1 MNHFVI
7 IISFLFFALSS
18 QAQHCKWD
26 NSALITVRPLYNGKF
41 VEDLQIELIS
51 TDNPYSTKVET
62 HKNGLYTIYKDNTKF
77 FAKRKNI
84 DRIKNLAYLDFIKD
98 DYTVITSNHFEEG
111 LYIKISDL
119 KNYLYRSK
127 IATQIIPVTKEHL
140 VSLCGIRERIG
151 KYDSLYKPIIVELSS
166 EMMMHNYQTELPT
179 KTVLSKTFYT
189 PPVVYKNDSV
199 IFQIIQTG
207 IITSET
213 TQTVEHEFFK
223 IHPYQFA
230 IQYFDSLKNI
240 IVNEQGWVL
249 DYLQQPKQT
258 NTTVANNNLIKT
270 NDNLPQR
277 ILPKKVAE
285 AYDEIP
291 SLKAFI
297 SYRLANGNE
306 GMEKYYL
313 KKNIE
318 QVNSIYLYEYLD
330 TYKELNNAK
339 LEFDLDGDRDMDY
352 CVVFNKPKP
361 HIDLYVFD
369 NVLSQFVADT
379 LISKAPVF
387 NFNLKDNKLIVSEYA
402 MPQMSHT
409 NKIETYKRWNNYWQL
424 IEMELQDYLTPH
436 NNINEARLRRLND
449 TLCTYDFR
457 TKQYIQHADYNFDG
471 QIDTRIANDSN
482 VVFHN
487 TSYYCEKFDYYIYDK
502 KKGRTIKDEF
512 LSSGTF
518 IFDFN
523 NKTANGYVEKRNYTK
538 EKNWKSISN
547 KYEWIDNKFVKTE
560 IVEQI
565 QACPNCERTIT
576 IRSKLI
582 DGKWQQID
590 YYPGAE

>member
-1 MNHFVI
+1 MKHLVFV
-7 IISFLFFALSS
+7 ISFLFFALSS
-18 QAQHCKWD
+18 QAQHCEWD
-26 NSALITVRPLYNGKF
+26 NSALIAVRPVYNGRF

-84 DRIKNLAYLDFIKD
+84 DRIKKLDYLDFIKE
-98 DYTVITSNHFEEG
+98 DYTVITSNHFNEG
-111 LYIKISDL
+111 LFIKISDL
-119 KNYLYRSK
+119 KNNLYRSK

-179 KTVLSKTFYT
+179 KIILSKTFYT

-223 IHPYQFA
+223 IYPYQFA
-230 IQYFDSLKNI
+230 IQHFDTLKNI

-249 DYLQQPKQT
+249 DYLPQPKQT
-258 NTTVANNNLIKT
+258 NTTVVNNNLIKT
-270 NDNLPQR
+270 NDTLPQR
-277 ILPKKVAE
+277 MLPQKVAE
-285 AYDEIP
+285 DYDQIP

-297 SYRLANGNE
+297 AYKLANGNE

-313 KKNIE
+313 TKNIE
-318 QVNSIYLYEYLD
+318 QVNSVYLYEFLD
-330 TYKELNNAK
+330 THKELNSAK

-352 CVVFNKPKP
+352 CIVFNKPKP
-361 HIDLYVFD
+361 HIDLFVFD
-369 NVLSQFVADT
+369 NVLRQFVLDT
-379 LISKAPVF
+379 LISKASVF
-387 NFNLKDNKLIVSEYA
+387 NFNLKDNKLVIADYSL
-402 MPQMSHT
+402 PKMSQT
-409 NKIETYKRWNNYWQL
+409 NTIQTYKRWNNYWRL
-424 IEMELQDYLTPH
+424 IEWELQDYLIPH
-436 NNINEARLRRLND
+436 NSINEVLLRRFND
-449 TLCTYDFR
+449 TLTTYDPR
-457 TKQYIQHADYNFDG
+457 NKQYIQHGDYNFDG
-471 QIDTRIANDSN
+471 KIDTRFAKDSN

-502 KKGRTIKDEF
+502 DKGKAIRDDF

-518 IFDFN
+518 TFDFN
-523 NKTANGYVEKRNYTK
+523 KKTAIGYIEKRNYSKQKIWTSVS
-538 EKNWKSISN
+538 E
-547 KYEWIDNKFVKTE
+547 KYEWTDNKFAKTE

-565 QACPNCERTIT
+565 QSCPNCERIIT

-590 YYPGAE
+590 YNPGAE